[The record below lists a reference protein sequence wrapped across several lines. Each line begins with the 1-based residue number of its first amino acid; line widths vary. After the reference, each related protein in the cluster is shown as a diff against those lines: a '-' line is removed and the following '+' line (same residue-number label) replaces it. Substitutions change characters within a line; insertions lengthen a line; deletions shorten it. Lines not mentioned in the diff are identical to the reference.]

1 MPEACGTFSIIT
13 TARISLNV
21 RRAIFFVG
29 RNNGRHGFHTFSRIN
44 TKEISVIIRANPWLK
59 SYPAKLFTNSTRLR
73 RAMPD
78 GPFAIHGF

>member
-21 RRAIFFVG
+21 RRAFFFPG
-29 RNNGRHGFHTFSRIN
+29 KNNGRHGLHGYSQIYTEE
-44 TKEISVIIRANPWLK
+44 TSVTIRANPWLR

>member
-1 MPEACGTFSIIT
+1 MPEACGTNSIIT
-13 TARISLNV
+13 TARISLNAQ
-21 RRAIFFVG
+21 RAIFLYE
-29 RNNGRHGFHTFSRIN
+29 RTKGRHGFHSSSRRF
-44 TKEISVIIRANPWLK
+44 TKEISLTIHPNPCLR